1 MKCPL
6 LWKTTIDPV
15 SLHLIPS
22 ISAQLWLFIL
32 GFILLALIIG
42 LILWLFS
49 VRFPSRS
56 ERGPFRIYRWWT
68 DHAANSIWTAG
79 VRDDKEGQ
87 GDGLGFFTRLDK
99 KNLIA
104 SLGRSSNDFLG
115 EGFWR
120 SLFLLRRTRSISWPS
135 HGCIM
140 PAHGMFACSKINWT
154 MQVSFTRKAETKEGQ
169 FRKLEDQEME
179 IGRYRF
185 GCPPS
190 Q

>member
-87 GDGLGFFTRLDK
+87 GVQTMIFWGKDFEDPYFCWDVPGPYLGLAMDVSCQHMACLRARKKLNDAGLLYSKGWDK
-99 KNLIA
+99 GGPIPKA
-104 SLGRSSNDFLG
+104 
-115 EGFWR
+115 WR
-120 SLFLLRRTRSISWPS
+120 SGDGDR
-135 HGCIM
+135 
-140 PAHGMFACSKINWT
+140 
-154 MQVSFTRKAETKEGQ
+154 
-169 FRKLEDQEME
+169 
-179 IGRYRF
+179 
-185 GCPPS
+185 
-190 Q
+190 